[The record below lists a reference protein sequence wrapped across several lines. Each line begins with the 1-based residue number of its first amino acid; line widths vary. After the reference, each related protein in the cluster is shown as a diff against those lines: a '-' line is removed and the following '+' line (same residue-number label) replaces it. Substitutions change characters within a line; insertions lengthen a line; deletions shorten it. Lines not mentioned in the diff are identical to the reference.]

1 MTPPDDIPRPW
12 LASYKENVP
21 HTYSG
26 SAYKNLGSF
35 LEAMFAQHA
44 DLPAFS
50 NFRRTLSY
58 REIGERARA
67 FAAYLQN
74 ELGYQPGDRLALMM
88 PNILQFPICLYGCM
102 LAGVVAVNVN
112 PLYTTRELEHQLND
126 SGVRGIVLAENFTRS
141 VAEVRPQ
148 VPGLHDIIVTCY
160 GDEMGWFWSPI
171 VDFYV
176 RHIGKLVPKYYLP
189 GVIPFKKLLKTGRTL
204 PFTPYDARPD
214 EMAMLQ
220 YTGGTTGVAK
230 GAMLSHA
237 NLLANAGQIKL
248 WITGGN
254 IGPGDVL
261 ITALPL
267 YHIFCCTINSL
278 GFSSC
283 GVHAVLVTNP
293 RDIKSFV
300 TILRRHPP
308 TMITGL
314 NTLFKT
320 LLNTPAFRQLDF
332 SRLRYVIAGGMPLEK
347 TVSDEWQA
355 LTGNVIVEGYGLTE
369 ASPLVCVNHMDT
381 AAYNG
386 TIGYPM
392 PGTDVTLRDDSGA
405 LVPPGEPGEM
415 WIRGPQVMQGYWQ
428 QPDETRRVL
437 EDGWLKSGDIAVMR
451 PDGAL
456 KIVDRKKDMIL
467 VSGFNVYPS
476 EVEAVLAQH
485 PAVLEVACIGVPC
498 DGSGE
503 RVKACIV
510 VRPGEKLTVEAL
522 QKYAAANLTGYKRPK
537 AYEFF
542 DSLPKSNVGKI
553 LKRELLAREKAKAGG
568 KA

>member
-1 MTPPDDIPRPW
+1 MNTPDDIARPW
-12 LASYKENVP
+12 LASYKEGVP
-21 HTYSG
+21 HTFSG
-26 SAYKNLGSF
+26 SKYANLGAF
-35 LEAMFAQHA
+35 LEDMFARHA
-44 DLPAFS
+44 DRPAFS
-50 NFRRTLSY
+50 NFRRTLTY
-58 REIGERARA
+58 RDIAERARA
-67 FAAYLQN
+67 FAAFLQN
-74 ELGYQPGDRLALMM
+74 ELGYKPGDRLALMM
-88 PNILQFPICLYGCM
+88 PNILQYPICLYGCM

-141 VAEVRPQ
+141 VAGVRPQ
-148 VPGLHDIIVTCY
+148 VPSLRDIIVTRY
-160 GDEMGWFWSPI
+160 GDEMGAFWAPI
-171 VDFYV
+171 VNFYV
-176 RHIGKLVPKYYLP
+176 RHVAKLVPKYYLP
-189 GVIPFKKLLKTGRTL
+189 GVIPFKKLLKIGRTL
-204 PFTPYDARPD
+204 PFTRYDAKPD

-237 NLLANAGQIKL
+237 NLLANATQINL
-248 WITGGN
+248 WIVGGN
-254 IGPGDVL
+254 IGPGDVI

-283 GVHAVLVTNP
+283 GVHSVLVTNP
-293 RDIKSFV
+293 RDIKSFL

-308 TMITGL
+308 TMLTGV

-320 LLNTPAFRQLDF
+320 LLNNPAFRRLDF

-347 TVSDEWQA
+347 AVSDDWQA

-369 ASPLVCVNHMDT
+369 TSPLVCVNHMDT
-381 AAYNG
+381 TTYNG

-392 PGTDVTLRDDSGA
+392 PGTDVTLRDDNGA
-405 LVPPGEPGEM
+405 IVPLGEPGEM
-415 WIRGPQVMQGYWQ
+415 WVRGPQVMQGYWQ
-428 QPDETRRVL
+428 HPDETRRAL
-437 EDGWLKSGDIAVMR
+437 QDGWLKTGDIAVMR

-485 PAVLEVACIGVPC
+485 PAVLEVACIGVPSE
-498 DGSGE
+498 GSGE
-503 RVKACIV
+503 KVKACV
-510 VRPGEKLTVEAL
+510 VARPGKKLTMEEL
-522 QKYAAANLTGYKRPK
+522 QKFANAHLTAYKRPK
-537 AYEFF
+537 VYEFC
-542 DSLPKSNVGKI
+542 DDLPKSNVGKI
-553 LKRELLAREKAKAGG
+553 LKRELVAREKAKAKG
-568 KA
+568 

>member
-1 MTPPDDIPRPW
+1 MIPPDDIARPW

-67 FAAYLQN
+67 FAAYLQH

-214 EMAMLQ
+214 DMAMLQ

>member
-1 MTPPDDIPRPW
+1 MNTPDDIARPW
-12 LASYKENVP
+12 LASYKEGVP
-21 HTYSG
+21 HTFTG
-26 SAYKNLGSF
+26 SEYENLGAF
-35 LEAMFAQHA
+35 LEDMFARHA
-44 DLPAFS
+44 DRPAFS
-50 NFRRTLSY
+50 NFRRTLTY
-58 REIGERARA
+58 RDIAERARA
-67 FAAYLQN
+67 FAAFLQN
-74 ELGYQPGDRLALMM
+74 ELGYKPGDRLALMM
-88 PNILQFPICLYGCM
+88 PNILQYPICLYGCM

-141 VAEVRPQ
+141 VAGVRPQ
-148 VPGLHDIIVTCY
+148 VPSLRDIIVTRY
-160 GDEMGWFWSPI
+160 GDEMGAFWAPI
-171 VDFYV
+171 VNFYV
-176 RHIGKLVPKYYLP
+176 RHVAKLVPKYYLP
-189 GVIPFKKLLKTGRTL
+189 GVIPFKKLLKIGRKL
-204 PFTPYDARPD
+204 PFTRYDAKPD
-214 EMAMLQ
+214 DMAMLQ

-237 NLLANAGQIKL
+237 NLLANATQINL
-248 WITGGN
+248 WIVGGN
-254 IGPGDVL
+254 IGPGDVI

-293 RDIKSFV
+293 RDIKSFL

-308 TMITGL
+308 TMITGV

-320 LLNTPAFRQLDF
+320 LLNNPAFRRLDF

-347 TVSDEWQA
+347 AVSDDWQA

-369 ASPLVCVNHMDT
+369 TSPLVCVNHMDT
-381 AAYNG
+381 ATYNG

-392 PGTDVTLRDDSGA
+392 PGTDVTLRDDNGA
-405 LVPPGEPGEM
+405 IVPLGEPGEM
-415 WIRGPQVMQGYWQ
+415 WVRGPQVMQGYWQ
-428 QPDETRRVL
+428 HPDETRRAL
-437 EDGWLKSGDIAVMR
+437 QDGWLKTGDIAVMR

-485 PAVLEVACIGVPC
+485 PAVLEVACIGVPSE
-498 DGSGE
+498 GSGE
-503 RVKACIV
+503 KVKACV
-510 VRPGEKLTVEAL
+510 VARPGKKLTMEEL
-522 QKYAAANLTGYKRPK
+522 QKFANANLTAYKRPK
-537 AYEFF
+537 VYEFC
-542 DSLPKSNVGKI
+542 DDLPKSNVGKI
-553 LKRELLAREKAKAGG
+553 LKRELVAREKAKAKG
-568 KA
+568 

>member
-1 MTPPDDIPRPW
+1 MNTPDDIARPW
-12 LASYKENVP
+12 LASYKEGVP
-21 HTYSG
+21 HTFSG
-26 SAYKNLGSF
+26 SKYENLGAF
-35 LEAMFAQHA
+35 LEDMFARHA
-44 DLPAFS
+44 DRPAFS
-50 NFRRTLSY
+50 NFRRTLTY
-58 REIGERARA
+58 RDIAERACA
-67 FAAYLQN
+67 FAAFLKN
-74 ELGYQPGDRLALMM
+74 ELGYKPGDRLALMM
-88 PNILQFPICLYGCM
+88 PNILQYPICLYGCM

-141 VAEVRPQ
+141 VAGVRPQ
-148 VPGLHDIIVTCY
+148 VPSLRDIIVTRY
-160 GDEMGWFWSPI
+160 GDEMGAFWAPI
-171 VDFYV
+171 VNFYV
-176 RHIGKLVPKYYLP
+176 RHVAKLVPKYYLP
-189 GVIPFKKLLKTGRTL
+189 GVIPFKKLLKIGRTL
-204 PFTPYDARPD
+204 PFTRYDAKPD

-237 NLLANAGQIKL
+237 NLLANATQINL
-248 WITGGN
+248 WIVGGN
-254 IGPGDVL
+254 IGPGDVI

-283 GVHAVLVTNP
+283 GVHSVLVTNP
-293 RDIKSFV
+293 RDIKSFL

-308 TMITGL
+308 TMLTGV

-320 LLNTPAFRQLDF
+320 LLNNPAFRRLDF

-347 TVSDEWQA
+347 AVSDDWQA

-369 ASPLVCVNHMDT
+369 TSPLVCVNHMDT
-381 AAYNG
+381 ATYNG

-392 PGTDVTLRDDSGA
+392 PGTDVTLRDDNGA
-405 LVPPGEPGEM
+405 IVPLGEPGEM
-415 WIRGPQVMQGYWQ
+415 WVRGPQVMQGYWQ
-428 QPDETRRVL
+428 HPDETRRAL
-437 EDGWLKSGDIAVMR
+437 QDGWLKTGDIAVMR

-485 PAVLEVACIGVPC
+485 PAVLEVACIGVPSE
-498 DGSGE
+498 GSGE
-503 RVKACIV
+503 KVKACV
-510 VRPGEKLTVEAL
+510 VARPGKKLTMEEL
-522 QKYAAANLTGYKRPK
+522 QKFANANLTAYKRPK
-537 AYEFF
+537 VYEFC
-542 DSLPKSNVGKI
+542 DDLPKSNVGKI
-553 LKRELLAREKAKAGG
+553 LKRELVAREKAKAKG
-568 KA
+568 

>member
-1 MTPPDDIPRPW
+1 MNTPDDIARPW
-12 LASYKENVP
+12 LASYKEGVP
-21 HTYSG
+21 HTFSG
-26 SAYKNLGSF
+26 SKYENLGAF
-35 LEAMFAQHA
+35 LEDMFARHA
-44 DLPAFS
+44 DRPAFS
-50 NFRRTLSY
+50 NFRRTLTY
-58 REIGERARA
+58 RDIAERARA
-67 FAAYLQN
+67 FAAFLQN
-74 ELGYQPGDRLALMM
+74 ELGYKPGDRLALMM
-88 PNILQFPICLYGCM
+88 PNILQYPICLYGCM

-141 VAEVRPQ
+141 VAGVRPQ
-148 VPGLHDIIVTCY
+148 VPSLRDIIVTRY
-160 GDEMGWFWSPI
+160 GDEMGAFWAPI
-171 VDFYV
+171 VNFYV
-176 RHIGKLVPKYYLP
+176 RHVAKLVPKYYLP
-189 GVIPFKKLLKTGRTL
+189 GVIPFKKLLKIGRTL
-204 PFTPYDARPD
+204 PFTRYDAKPD

-237 NLLANAGQIKL
+237 NLLANATQINL
-248 WITGGN
+248 WIVGGN
-254 IGPGDVL
+254 IGPGDVI

-293 RDIKSFV
+293 RDIKSFI

-308 TMITGL
+308 TMITGV

-320 LLNTPAFRQLDF
+320 LLNNPAFRRLNF

-369 ASPLVCVNHMDT
+369 TSPLVCVNHMDT
-381 AAYNG
+381 ATYNG

-392 PGTDVTLRDDSGA
+392 PGTDVTLRDDNGA
-405 LVPPGEPGEM
+405 IVPLGEPGEM
-415 WIRGPQVMQGYWQ
+415 WVRGPQVMKGYWRHE
-428 QPDETRRVL
+428 DETRRAMQ
-437 EDGWLKSGDIAVMR
+437 DGWLKTGDIAVMR

-485 PAVLEVACIGVPC
+485 PAVLEVACIGVPSE
-498 DGSGE
+498 GSGE
-503 RVKACIV
+503 KVKACV
-510 VRPGEKLTVEAL
+510 VARPGKRLTIEEL
-522 QKYAAANLTGYKRPK
+522 QKFATANLTAYKRPK
-537 AYEFF
+537 VYEFC
-542 DSLPKSNVGKI
+542 DDLPKSNVGKI
-553 LKRELLAREKAKAGG
+553 LRRELVAREKAKG
-568 KA
+568 

>member
-1 MTPPDDIPRPW
+1 MNTPDDIARPW
-12 LASYKENVP
+12 LASYKEGVP
-21 HTYSG
+21 HTFSG
-26 SAYKNLGSF
+26 SKYENLGAF
-35 LEAMFAQHA
+35 LEDMFARHA
-44 DLPAFS
+44 DRPAFS
-50 NFRRTLSY
+50 NFRRTLTY
-58 REIGERARA
+58 RDIAERARA
-67 FAAYLQN
+67 FAAFLKN
-74 ELGYQPGDRLALMM
+74 ELGYKPGDRLALMM
-88 PNILQFPICLYGCM
+88 PNILQYPICLYGCM

-141 VAEVRPQ
+141 VAGVRPQ
-148 VPGLHDIIVTCY
+148 VPSLRDIIVTRY
-160 GDEMGWFWSPI
+160 GDEMGAFWAPI
-171 VDFYV
+171 VNFYV
-176 RHIGKLVPKYYLP
+176 RHVAKLVPKYYLP
-189 GVIPFKKLLKTGRTL
+189 GVIPFKKLLKIGRTL
-204 PFTPYDARPD
+204 PFTRYDAKPD

-237 NLLANAGQIKL
+237 NLLANATQINL
-248 WITGGN
+248 WIVGGN
-254 IGPGDVL
+254 IGPGDVI

-293 RDIKSFV
+293 RDIKSFL

-308 TMITGL
+308 TMLTGV

-320 LLNTPAFRQLDF
+320 LLNNPAFRRLDF

-347 TVSDEWQA
+347 AVSDDWQA

-369 ASPLVCVNHMDT
+369 TSPLVCVNHMDT
-381 AAYNG
+381 ATYNG

-392 PGTDVTLRDDSGA
+392 PGTDVTLRDDNGA
-405 LVPPGEPGEM
+405 IVPLGEPGEM
-415 WIRGPQVMQGYWQ
+415 WVRGPQVMQGYWQ
-428 QPDETRRVL
+428 HPDETRRAL
-437 EDGWLKSGDIAVMR
+437 QDGWLKTGDIAVMR

-485 PAVLEVACIGVPC
+485 PAVLEVACIGVPSE
-498 DGSGE
+498 GSGE
-503 RVKACIV
+503 KVKACV
-510 VRPGEKLTVEAL
+510 VARPGKKLTMEEL
-522 QKYAAANLTGYKRPK
+522 QKFANANLTAYKRPK
-537 AYEFF
+537 VYEFC
-542 DSLPKSNVGKI
+542 DDLPKSNVGKI
-553 LKRELLAREKAKAGG
+553 LKRELVAREKAKAKG
-568 KA
+568 

>member
-1 MTPPDDIPRPW
+1 MNTPDDIARPW
-12 LASYKENVP
+12 LASYKEGVP
-21 HTYSG
+21 HTFSG
-26 SAYKNLGSF
+26 SKYENLGAF
-35 LEAMFAQHA
+35 LEDMFARHA
-44 DLPAFS
+44 DRPAFS
-50 NFRRTLSY
+50 NFRRTLTY
-58 REIGERARA
+58 RDIAERARA
-67 FAAYLQN
+67 FAAFLQN
-74 ELGYQPGDRLALMM
+74 ELGYKPGDRLALMM
-88 PNILQFPICLYGCM
+88 PNILQYPICLYGCM

-141 VAEVRPQ
+141 VAGVRPQ
-148 VPGLHDIIVTCY
+148 VPSLRDIIVTRY
-160 GDEMGWFWSPI
+160 GDEMGAFWAPI
-171 VDFYV
+171 VNFYV
-176 RHIGKLVPKYYLP
+176 RHVAKLVPKYYLP
-189 GVIPFKKLLKTGRTL
+189 GVIPFKKLLKIGRTL
-204 PFTPYDARPD
+204 PFTRYDAKPD

-237 NLLANAGQIKL
+237 NLLANATQINL
-248 WITGGN
+248 WIVGGN
-254 IGPGDVL
+254 IGPGDVI

-283 GVHAVLVTNP
+283 GVHSVLVTNP
-293 RDIKSFV
+293 RDIKSFL

-308 TMITGL
+308 TMLTGV

-369 ASPLVCVNHMDT
+369 TSPLVCVNHMDT
-381 AAYNG
+381 ATYNG

-392 PGTDVTLRDDSGA
+392 PGTDVTLRDDNGA
-405 LVPPGEPGEM
+405 IVPLGEPGEM
-415 WIRGPQVMQGYWQ
+415 WVRGPQVMQGYWQ
-428 QPDETRRVL
+428 HPDETRRAL
-437 EDGWLKSGDIAVMR
+437 QDGWLKTGDIAVMR

-485 PAVLEVACIGVPC
+485 PAVLEVACIGVPSE
-498 DGSGE
+498 GSGE
-503 RVKACIV
+503 KVKACV
-510 VRPGEKLTVEAL
+510 VARPGKKLTMEEL
-522 QKYAAANLTGYKRPK
+522 QKFANAHLTAYKRPK
-537 AYEFF
+537 VYEFC
-542 DSLPKSNVGKI
+542 DDLPKSNVGKI
-553 LKRELLAREKAKAGG
+553 LKRELVAREKAKAKG
-568 KA
+568 

>member
-1 MTPPDDIPRPW
+1 MNTPDDIARPW
-12 LASYKENVP
+12 LASYKEGVP
-21 HTYSG
+21 HTFSG
-26 SAYKNLGSF
+26 SKYENLGAF
-35 LEAMFAQHA
+35 LEDMFARHA
-44 DLPAFS
+44 DRPAFS
-50 NFRRTLSY
+50 NCRRTLTY
-58 REIGERARA
+58 RDIAERARA
-67 FAAYLQN
+67 FAAFLQN
-74 ELGYQPGDRLALMM
+74 ELGYKPGDRLALMM
-88 PNILQFPICLYGCM
+88 PNILQYPICLYGCM

-141 VAEVRPQ
+141 VAGVRPQ
-148 VPGLHDIIVTCY
+148 VPSLRDIIVTRY
-160 GDEMGWFWSPI
+160 GDEMGAFWAPI
-171 VDFYV
+171 VNFYV
-176 RHIGKLVPKYYLP
+176 RHVAKLVPKYYLP
-189 GVIPFKKLLKTGRTL
+189 GVIPFKKLLKIGRTL
-204 PFTPYDARPD
+204 PFTRYDAKPD

-237 NLLANAGQIKL
+237 NLLANATQINL
-248 WITGGN
+248 WIVGGN
-254 IGPGDVL
+254 IGPGDVI

-283 GVHAVLVTNP
+283 GVHSVLVTNP
-293 RDIKSFV
+293 RDIKSFL

-308 TMITGL
+308 TMLTGV

-320 LLNTPAFRQLDF
+320 LLNNPAFRRLDF

-347 TVSDEWQA
+347 AVSDDWQA

-369 ASPLVCVNHMDT
+369 TSPLVCVNHMDT
-381 AAYNG
+381 ATYNG

-392 PGTDVTLRDDSGA
+392 PGTDVTLRDDNGA
-405 LVPPGEPGEM
+405 IVPLGEPGEM
-415 WIRGPQVMQGYWQ
+415 WVRGPQVMQGYWQ
-428 QPDETRRVL
+428 HPDETRRAL
-437 EDGWLKSGDIAVMR
+437 QDGWLKTGDIAVMR

-485 PAVLEVACIGVPC
+485 PAVLEVACIGVPSE
-498 DGSGE
+498 GSGE
-503 RVKACIV
+503 KVKACV
-510 VRPGEKLTVEAL
+510 VARPGKKLTMEEL
-522 QKYAAANLTGYKRPK
+522 QKFANAHLTAYKRPK
-537 AYEFF
+537 VYEFC
-542 DSLPKSNVGKI
+542 DDLPKSNVGKI
-553 LKRELLAREKAKAGG
+553 LKRELVAREKAKAKG
-568 KA
+568 

>member
-1 MTPPDDIPRPW
+1 MNTPDDIARPW
-12 LASYKENVP
+12 LASYKEGVP
-21 HTYSG
+21 HTFTG
-26 SAYKNLGSF
+26 SEYENLGAF
-35 LEAMFAQHA
+35 LEDMFARHA
-44 DLPAFS
+44 DRPAFS
-50 NFRRTLSY
+50 NFRRTLTY
-58 REIGERARA
+58 RDIAERARA
-67 FAAYLQN
+67 FAAFLKN
-74 ELGYQPGDRLALMM
+74 ELGYKPGDRLALMM
-88 PNILQFPICLYGCM
+88 PNILQYPICLYGCM

-141 VAEVRPQ
+141 VAGVRPQ
-148 VPGLHDIIVTCY
+148 VPSLRDIIVTRY
-160 GDEMGWFWSPI
+160 GDEMGAFWAPI
-171 VDFYV
+171 VNFYV
-176 RHIGKLVPKYYLP
+176 RHVAKLVPKYYLP
-189 GVIPFKKLLKTGRTL
+189 GVIPFKKLLKIGRKL
-204 PFTPYDARPD
+204 PFTRYDAKPD
-214 EMAMLQ
+214 DMAMLQ

-237 NLLANAGQIKL
+237 NLLANATQINL
-248 WITGGN
+248 WIVGGN
-254 IGPGDVL
+254 IGPGDVI

-293 RDIKSFV
+293 RDIKSFL

-308 TMITGL
+308 TMITGV

-320 LLNTPAFRQLDF
+320 LLNNPAFRRLDF

-347 TVSDEWQA
+347 AVSDDWQA

-369 ASPLVCVNHMDT
+369 TSPLVCVNHMDT
-381 AAYNG
+381 ATYNG

-392 PGTDVTLRDDSGA
+392 PGTDVTLRDDNGA
-405 LVPPGEPGEM
+405 IVPLGEPGEM
-415 WIRGPQVMQGYWQ
+415 WVRGPQVMQGYWQ
-428 QPDETRRVL
+428 HPDETRRAL
-437 EDGWLKSGDIAVMR
+437 QDGWLKTGDIAVMR

-485 PAVLEVACIGVPC
+485 PAVLEVACIGVPSE
-498 DGSGE
+498 GSGE
-503 RVKACIV
+503 KVKACV
-510 VRPGEKLTVEAL
+510 VARPGKKLTMEEL
-522 QKYAAANLTGYKRPK
+522 QKFANANLTAYKRPK
-537 AYEFF
+537 VYEFC
-542 DSLPKSNVGKI
+542 DDLPKSNVGKI
-553 LKRELLAREKAKAGG
+553 LKRELVAREKAKAKG
-568 KA
+568 

>member
-21 HTYSG
+21 HSYSG

-67 FAAYLQN
+67 FAAYLQH

-148 VPGLHDIIVTCY
+148 VSGLHDIIVTCY

-214 EMAMLQ
+214 DMAMLQ

-553 LKRELLAREKAKAGG
+553 LKRELLAREKAKAAG

>member
-1 MTPPDDIPRPW
+1 MIPPDDIPRPW

-67 FAAYLQN
+67 FAAYLQH

-214 EMAMLQ
+214 DMAMLQ

-522 QKYAAANLTGYKRPK
+522 QKFASANLTGYKRPK

-553 LKRELLAREKAKAGG
+553 LKRELLAREKAKAAG